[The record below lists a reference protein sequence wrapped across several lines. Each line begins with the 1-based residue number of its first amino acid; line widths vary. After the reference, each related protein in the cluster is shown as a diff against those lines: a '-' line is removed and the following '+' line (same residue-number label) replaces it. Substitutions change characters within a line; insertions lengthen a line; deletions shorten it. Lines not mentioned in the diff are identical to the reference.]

1 LSKIRVYE
9 LAKKLNLSS
18 KETMKKLEELSISV
32 NSHMS
37 SIEEEDVKIVEEL
50 LLGGQEKKE
59 KEKKE
64 TPKKEVPKKEV
75 PKKEEK
81 KSKKK
86 SKDQEEKKSPE
97 KKDESSKSK
106 KKSKKKTKQSKKNK
120 EGQLEAQQE
129 EEVDGIIQIEEKI
142 LVKDFAEKIDKS
154 PNEVIMKLVQLGI
167 MAAINQEIDYDTAEV
182 IAEEYGIEVEKIEEV
197 EEDPEELLEFEVEED
212 KPEDLRFRAPVV
224 SVMGHVDHGK
234 TSLLDAIRKTKH
246 VDSEAGGITQ
256 HIGASEVEINDQKI
270 VFLDTPGHEAF
281 TSMRARGAKAT
292 DIAILVVAADDGV
305 MPQTV
310 EAINHAR
317 AAEIPMIVAINKIDK
332 PGANPD
338 RVKQELTEQNV
349 VIEDWGGDV
358 IAVEVS
364 AITGENI
371 DQLLEMIL
379 LVAEME
385 ELKANP
391 NRKAQGV
398 VIEANLDKG
407 KGPVATVL
415 VKNGTL
421 TIGDNVVVGLA
432 SGKIRAMVNDLGKRL
447 KKAGPST
454 AVEITGLSEVPSAGD
469 KLYVVEDEKTAR
481 TIATKRQNK
490 VKEDKVKTDKRISLD
505 DLYEQMKQGKLKEL
519 NIIVKADVQ
528 GSVEAVKQS
537 LSKLTN
543 EEVSIKPIHG
553 GVGAI
558 TETDVMLASASNA
571 IIIGFNV
578 RPTSSAS
585 AIAKKE
591 EVDLRTYRIIYNAIE
606 DIEAAMEGML
616 DPEFQEVDLGKAEVR
631 ATFKVPNAGMVAGC
645 YVKEGKVTR
654 NSKIR
659 LVRDGIVIHEGEI
672 DSLRRFKDDAKEVLT
687 GFECGIGLENF
698 NDVKEGDVIET
709 YVIEEVERKAKK

>member
-1 LSKIRVYE
+1 MSKVRVYE
-9 LAKKLNLSS
+9 LAKKLDMSS
-18 KETMKKLEELSISV
+18 KELITKLEELSIEV

-37 SIEEEDVKIVEEL
+37 SLEEEDVNIIEEL
-50 LLGGQEKKE
+50 FAKPE
-59 KEKKE
+59 E
-64 TPKKEVPKKEV
+64 TS
-75 PKKEEK
+75 KKEETTTEK
-81 KSKKK
+81 QKDSKKK
-86 SKDQEEKKSPE
+86 AEEPKKTN
-97 KKDESSKSK
+97 KKAKKKKLSK
-106 KKSKKKTKQSKKNK
+106 KEQKKQRYQDTQQQNEKTEDKSEGKN
-120 EGQLEAQQE
+120 
-129 EEVDGIIQIEEKI
+129 EVDDIIELEEKI
-142 LVKDFAEKIDKS
+142 IVKDLAEKLDKN
-154 PNEVIMKLVQLGI
+154 PNEIIGKLVQLGI
-167 MAAINQEIDYDTAEV
+167 MAAINQEVDFETAEL
-182 IAEEYGIEVEKIEEV
+182 IASEYDIEVTKKESEEEEV
-197 EEDPEELLEFEVEED
+197 EDPEEFLSFELEEDDPKDLEF
-212 KPEDLRFRAPVV
+212 RSPVI

-234 TSLLDAIRKTKH
+234 TTLLDAIRKTKH
-246 VDSEAGGITQ
+246 VDTEAGGITQ
-256 HIGASEVEINDQKI
+256 HIGASEIMINDQKI

-305 MPQTV
+305 MPQTI

-338 RVKQELTEQNV
+338 RVKQELTEHNV

-364 AITGENI
+364 AIEGTGI
-371 DQLLEMIL
+371 DQLLETII

-391 NRKAQGV
+391 NRKALGI

-407 KGPVATVL
+407 RGAVATVL

-421 TIGDNVVVGLA
+421 NIGDNVVVGLA
-432 SGKIRAMVNDLGKRL
+432 SGKIRAMVNDSGKRL
-447 KKAGPST
+447 KKAGPAT
-454 AVEITGLSEVPSAGD
+454 AVEVTGLSEVPKAGD
-469 KLYVVEDEKTAR
+469 KLIVVDDEKMAR
-481 TIATKRQNK
+481 NIAAKRQSK
-490 VKEDKVKTDKRISLD
+490 LKLDKVKSDKRVSLE
-505 DLYEQMKQGKLKEL
+505 DLYDRMKEGELKEL

-528 GSVEAVKQS
+528 GSVEAVRQS
-537 LSKLTN
+537 LSKLSN
-543 EEVSIKPIHG
+543 EEVVIKPIHG

-578 RPTSSAS
+578 RPTSSAT
-585 AIAKKE
+585 AIAKNE
-591 EVDLRTYRIIYNAIE
+591 EVDLRTYRIIYKAIE

-616 DPEFQEVDLGKAEVR
+616 DPEFKEVDLGKVEVR

-645 YVKEGKVTR
+645 YVLEGKITR

-672 DSLRRFKDDAKEVLT
+672 DSLRRFKDEAKEVVK
-687 GFECGIGLENF
+687 GYECGVGIENF
-698 NDVKEGDVIET
+698 NDVKEGDIIEA
-709 YVIEEVERKAKK
+709 YEIQEIQRKLKK

>member
-1 LSKIRVYE
+1 
-9 LAKKLNLSS
+9 
-18 KETMKKLEELSISV
+18 
-32 NSHMS
+32 
-37 SIEEEDVKIVEEL
+37 
-50 LLGGQEKKE
+50 
-59 KEKKE
+59 
-64 TPKKEVPKKEV
+64 
-75 PKKEEK
+75 
-81 KSKKK
+81 
-86 SKDQEEKKSPE
+86 
-97 KKDESSKSK
+97 
-106 KKSKKKTKQSKKNK
+106 
-120 EGQLEAQQE
+120 
-129 EEVDGIIQIEEKI
+129 
-142 LVKDFAEKIDKS
+142 
-154 PNEVIMKLVQLGI
+154 
-167 MAAINQEIDYDTAEV
+167 
-182 IAEEYGIEVEKIEEV
+182 
-197 EEDPEELLEFEVEED
+197 
-212 KPEDLRFRAPVV
+212 
-224 SVMGHVDHGK
+224 
-234 TSLLDAIRKTKH
+234 
-246 VDSEAGGITQ
+246 
-256 HIGASEVEINDQKI
+256 
-270 VFLDTPGHEAF
+270 
-281 TSMRARGAKAT
+281 MRARGAKAT

>member
-1 LSKIRVYE
+1 MSKVRVYE
-9 LAKKLNLSS
+9 LAKKLDMSS
-18 KETMKKLEELSISV
+18 KELITKLEELSIEV

-37 SIEEEDVKIVEEL
+37 SLEEEDVNIIEEL
-50 LLGGQEKKE
+50 FAKPE
-59 KEKKE
+59 E
-64 TPKKEVPKKEV
+64 TS
-75 PKKEEK
+75 KKEETTTEK
-81 KSKKK
+81 QKDSKKK
-86 SKDQEEKKSPE
+86 AEEPKKTN
-97 KKDESSKSK
+97 KKAKKKKLSK
-106 KKSKKKTKQSKKNK
+106 KEQKKQRYQDTQQQNEKTEDKSEGKN
-120 EGQLEAQQE
+120 
-129 EEVDGIIQIEEKI
+129 EVDDIIELEEKI
-142 LVKDFAEKIDKS
+142 IVKDLAEKLDKN
-154 PNEVIMKLVQLGI
+154 PNEIIGKLVQLGI
-167 MAAINQEIDYDTAEV
+167 MAAINQEVDFETAEL
-182 IAEEYGIEVEKIEEV
+182 IASEYDIEVTKKESEEEEV
-197 EEDPEELLEFEVEED
+197 EDPEEFLSFELEEDDPKDLEF
-212 KPEDLRFRAPVV
+212 RSPVI

-234 TSLLDAIRKTKH
+234 TTLLDAIRKTKH
-246 VDSEAGGITQ
+246 VDTEAGGITQ
-256 HIGASEVEINDQKI
+256 HIGASEIMINDQKI

-305 MPQTV
+305 MPQTI

-338 RVKQELTEQNV
+338 RVKQELTEHNV

-364 AITGENI
+364 AIEGTGI
-371 DQLLEMIL
+371 DQLLETII

-391 NRKAQGV
+391 NRKALGI

-407 KGPVATVL
+407 RGAVATVL

-421 TIGDNVVVGLA
+421 NIGDNVVVGLA
-432 SGKIRAMVNDLGKRL
+432 SGKIRAMVNDSGKRL
-447 KKAGPST
+447 KKAGPAT
-454 AVEITGLSEVPSAGD
+454 AVEVTGLSEVPKAGD
-469 KLYVVEDEKTAR
+469 KLIVVDDEKMAR
-481 TIATKRQNK
+481 NIAAKRQSK
-490 VKEDKVKTDKRISLD
+490 LKLDKVKSDKRVSLE
-505 DLYEQMKQGKLKEL
+505 DLYDRMKEGELKEL

-528 GSVEAVKQS
+528 GSVEAVRQS
-537 LSKLTN
+537 LSKLSN
-543 EEVSIKPIHG
+543 EEVVIKPIHG

-578 RPTSSAS
+578 RPTSSAT
-585 AIAKKE
+585 AIAKNE
-591 EVDLRTYRIIYNAIE
+591 EVDLRTYRIIYKAIE

-616 DPEFQEVDLGKAEVR
+616 DPEFKEVDLGKVEVR

-645 YVKEGKVTR
+645 YVLEGKITR

-672 DSLRRFKDDAKEVLT
+672 DSLRRFKDEAKEVVK
-687 GFECGIGLENF
+687 GYECGVGIENF
-698 NDVKEGDVIET
+698 NDVKEGDIIEA
-709 YVIEEVERKAKK
+709 YEIQEIERKLKK

>member
-1 LSKIRVYE
+1 VYE
-9 LAKKLNLSS
+9 LAKKLDMSS
-18 KETMKKLEELSISV
+18 KELITKLEELSIEV

-37 SIEEEDVKIVEEL
+37 SLEEEDVNIIEEL
-50 LLGGQEKKE
+50 FAKPE
-59 KEKKE
+59 E
-64 TPKKEVPKKEV
+64 TS
-75 PKKEEK
+75 KKEETTTEK
-81 KSKKK
+81 QKDSKKK
-86 SKDQEEKKSPE
+86 AEEPKKTN
-97 KKDESSKSK
+97 KKAKKKKLSK
-106 KKSKKKTKQSKKNK
+106 KEQKKQRYQDTQQQNEKTEDKSEGKN
-120 EGQLEAQQE
+120 
-129 EEVDGIIQIEEKI
+129 EVDDIIELEEKI
-142 LVKDFAEKIDKS
+142 IVKDLAEKLDKN
-154 PNEVIMKLVQLGI
+154 PNEIIGKLVQLGI
-167 MAAINQEIDYDTAEV
+167 MAAINQEVDFETAEL
-182 IAEEYGIEVEKIEEV
+182 IASEYDIEVTKKESEEEEV
-197 EEDPEELLEFEVEED
+197 EDPEEFLSFELEEDDPKDLEF
-212 KPEDLRFRAPVV
+212 RSPVI

-234 TSLLDAIRKTKH
+234 TTLLDAIRKTKH
-246 VDSEAGGITQ
+246 VDTEAGGITQ
-256 HIGASEVEINDQKI
+256 HIGASEIMINDQKI

-305 MPQTV
+305 MPQTI

-338 RVKQELTEQNV
+338 RVKQELTEHNV

-364 AITGENI
+364 AIEGTGI
-371 DQLLEMIL
+371 DQLLETII

-391 NRKAQGV
+391 NRKALGI

-407 KGPVATVL
+407 RGAVATVL

-421 TIGDNVVVGLA
+421 NIGDNVVVGLA
-432 SGKIRAMVNDLGKRL
+432 SGKIRAMVNDSGKRL
-447 KKAGPST
+447 KKAGPAT
-454 AVEITGLSEVPSAGD
+454 AVEVTGLSEVPKAGD
-469 KLYVVEDEKTAR
+469 KLIVVDDEKMAR
-481 TIATKRQNK
+481 NIAAKRQSK
-490 VKEDKVKTDKRISLD
+490 LKLDKVKSDKRVSLE
-505 DLYEQMKQGKLKEL
+505 DLYDRMKEGELKEL

-528 GSVEAVKQS
+528 GSVEAVRQS
-537 LSKLTN
+537 LSKLSN
-543 EEVSIKPIHG
+543 EEVVIKPIHG

-578 RPTSSAS
+578 RPTSSAT
-585 AIAKKE
+585 AIAKNE
-591 EVDLRTYRIIYNAIE
+591 EVDLRTYRIIYKAIE

-616 DPEFQEVDLGKAEVR
+616 DPEFKEVDLGKVEVR

-645 YVKEGKVTR
+645 YVLEGKITR

-672 DSLRRFKDDAKEVLT
+672 DSLRRFKDEAKEVVK
-687 GFECGIGLENF
+687 GYECGVGIENF
-698 NDVKEGDVIET
+698 NDVKEGDIIEA
-709 YVIEEVERKAKK
+709 YEIQEIQRKLKK